1 MPAESVV
8 APRVLRPQ
16 RGRRRGDVGEG
27 GVEVGAERRHR
38 HQPRQPQPG
47 ASSDVLG
54 QPEQVRTG
62 HTAALRVAVHTV
74 LDKHGE

>member
-1 MPAESVV
+1 MPAESV
-8 APRVLRPQ
+8 AAGCGARSRPPPRRC
-16 RGRRRGDVGEG
+16 RRRRRR
-27 GVEVGAERRHR
+27 VGAERRDR

-47 ASSDVLG
+47 APSDVLG

-74 LDKHGE
+74 LDQHGA